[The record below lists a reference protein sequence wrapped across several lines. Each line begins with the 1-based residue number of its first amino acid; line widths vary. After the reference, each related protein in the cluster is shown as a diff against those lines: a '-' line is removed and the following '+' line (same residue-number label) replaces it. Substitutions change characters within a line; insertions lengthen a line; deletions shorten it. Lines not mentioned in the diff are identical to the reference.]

1 MPIATWRAR
10 ESSFRVEVDANVDIG
25 NLIHDVFVFGD
36 MVHDEHRKEV
46 EEIGIDEGP
55 MPRIQEGLETHG
67 NKNRDD
73 VKGTLGVGLD
83 GETKLEEFEKDIEI
97 MGEAP
102 KEPPFELDHS
112 MFGEESRVPLYE
124 GATLLGLTT
133 ALLILNC
140 CRTHGTSNLFINE
153 MLHLLKMSILPQPNI
168 FPKNEYQASST

>member
-1 MPIATWRAR
+1 M
-10 ESSFRVEVDANVDIG
+10 DANVDIG
-25 NLIHDVFVFGD
+25 NLIHDVFVVGD
-36 MVHDEHRKEV
+36 MVHDEHRREV

-55 MPRIQEGLETHG
+55 MPRIHEGLETHG

-112 MFGEESRVPLYE
+112 MFDEES
-124 GATLLGLTT
+124 
-133 ALLILNC
+133 
-140 CRTHGTSNLFINE
+140 
-153 MLHLLKMSILPQPNI
+153 
-168 FPKNEYQASST
+168 